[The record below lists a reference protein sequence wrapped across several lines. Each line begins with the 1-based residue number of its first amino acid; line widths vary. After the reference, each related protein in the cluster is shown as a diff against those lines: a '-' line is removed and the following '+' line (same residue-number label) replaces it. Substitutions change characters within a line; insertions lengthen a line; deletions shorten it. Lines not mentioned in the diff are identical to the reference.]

1 MKKFAFI
8 GAGSMVFTRN
18 LVMDLLHFEH
28 FRDAELCLMDID
40 EKRLAYAEKC
50 VEKVVRAMQVPAHI
64 TTTTDRSRALEG
76 ADGVVCTVFNGDTDI
91 SKLEVDIPYQFGVSM
106 NIGDTRSVG
115 GIFRCGTFRLCWIS
129 AGILRASARTPCF
142 STIRTRWVCSAKRCR
157 RIPA

>member
-50 VEKVVRAMQVPAHI
+50 VEKVVRTMQVPAHI
-64 TTTTDRSRALEG
+64 TTTTDRRRALEG
-76 ADGVVCTVFNGDTDI
+76 A
-91 SKLEVDIPYQFGVSM
+91 IP
-106 NIGDTRSVG
+106 I
-115 GIFRCGTFRLCWIS
+115 
-129 AGILRASARTPCF
+129 RTPW
-142 STIRTRWVCSAKRCR
+142 RKLD
-157 RIPA
+157 

>member
-28 FRDAELCLMDID
+28 FQDAELCLMDID

-50 VEKVVRAMQVPAHI
+50 VEKVVRTMQVPAHI
-64 TTTTDRSRALEG
+64 TTTTDRRRALEG
-76 ADGVVCTVFNGDTDI
+76 ADGVVCTVFNGDMDI

-115 GIFRCGTFRLCWIS
+115 GIFPRAAEHS
-129 AGILRASARTPCF
+129 AYAGYLPGY
-142 STIRTRWVCSAKRCR
+142 
-157 RIPA
+157 

>member
-50 VEKVVRAMQVPAHI
+50 IEKVVRTMQVPAHI
-64 TTTTDRSRALEG
+64 TTTTDRRRALEG

-115 GIFRCGTFRLCWIS
+115 GIFRALRNIPLMLA